1 MTWEKLLLMMRVMV
15 TKIMTQN
22 ASSAQACILQT
33 SMVNS
38 GLGVQCA
45 TDGPMKIVVQKI
57 LSLCA
62 QCVKKNRKSN
72 YIINMEKEN
81 REIAHTEDTEL
92 QILRKSESVASVLTS
107 AEVIDCQ
114 TSGPSK
120 MSICER
126 KTAKRKT
133 MILIW
138 I

>member
-1 MTWEKLLLMMRVMV
+1 MKAMTWEKLLLMMRVMV

-62 QCVKKNRKSN
+62 QCVKKNRKK
-72 YIINMEKEN
+72 IIDVFQNGSHI
-81 REIAHTEDTEL
+81 RRL
-92 QILRKSESVASVLTS
+92 YLTS
-107 AEVIDCQ
+107 AV
-114 TSGPSK
+114 K
-120 MSICER
+120 
-126 KTAKRKT
+126 
-133 MILIW
+133 
-138 I
+138 

>member
-1 MTWEKLLLMMRVMV
+1 MDLWLKT
-15 TKIMTQN
+15 
-22 ASSAQACILQT
+22 
-33 SMVNS
+33 
-38 GLGVQCA
+38 GVLKKTAISA
-45 TDGPMKIVVQKI
+45 TDAEMQG
-57 LSLCA
+57 
-62 QCVKKNRKSN
+62 SN
-72 YIINMEKEN
+72 SNSNMEKEN